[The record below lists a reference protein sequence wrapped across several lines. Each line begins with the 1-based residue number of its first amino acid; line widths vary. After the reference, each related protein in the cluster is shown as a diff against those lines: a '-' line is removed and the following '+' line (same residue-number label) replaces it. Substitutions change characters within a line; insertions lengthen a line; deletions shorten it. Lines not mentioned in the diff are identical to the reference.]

1 TFTPTFTPSPTPT
14 SSPTPIPTSTRVKQP
29 GAELPAALQA
39 ARASTAMNAAGAGSI
54 ESSGPD
60 VASLGI
66 VAGISA
72 VVLVI
77 GLFIG
82 RKMGQRP

>member
-1 TFTPTFTPSPTPT
+1 
-14 SSPTPIPTSTRVKQP
+14 
-29 GAELPAALQA
+29 
-39 ARASTAMNAAGAGSI
+39 MNAAGAGSI